1 VTETELTRYAERE
14 LQEDYN
20 KYREQEALNEY
31 LEPIVNA
38 YINHVNGVKFDT
50 KE

>member
-1 VTETELTRYAERE
+1 
-14 LQEDYN
+14 
-20 KYREQEALNEY
+20 LNEY

-50 KE
+50 KEWIKVEKFNKQEDDLPF